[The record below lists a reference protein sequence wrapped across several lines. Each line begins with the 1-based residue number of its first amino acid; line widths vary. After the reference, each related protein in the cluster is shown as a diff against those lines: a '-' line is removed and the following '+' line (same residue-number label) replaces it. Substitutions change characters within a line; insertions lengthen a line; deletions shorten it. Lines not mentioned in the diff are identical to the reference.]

1 MASENPL
8 TGGYSRMV
16 GTVLGAAGTAA
27 LGIAHQVVGRFL
39 IHRGHAAGP
48 EPRIAVEP
56 DFLTSMRTL
65 YGPDTA
71 DRLFVD
77 LGAEAARIADGF
89 DPDAIDWTTGH
100 RRDDA

>member
-1 MASENPL
+1 
-8 TGGYSRMV
+8 
-16 GTVLGAAGTAA
+16 
-27 LGIAHQVVGRFL
+27 
-39 IHRGHAAGP
+39 
-48 EPRIAVEP
+48 
-56 DFLTSMRTL
+56 MRTL
-65 YGPDTA
+65 YGPRTA